1 MVVAAIKEDKLKEQ
15 QKQRKLN
22 RAMRTI
28 QGNADADA
36 QLGAISAWA
45 SRAAAELKAAYDRLM
60 TKYQRAMLCGR
71 KYEWTTCR
79 CVDFGAKI
87 ESTVKDIPTEDQA
100 DAALDMVV
108 AAIKEDKLKEQ
119 QKQRK
124 LNRAMRTI
132 QGNADADAQLGA
144 ISAWASRA
152 AAELKAAYDRLMT
165 KYQRAM
171 LCGVKYEWPRSR
183 CVSFG
188 ARIESELQAKGI
200 NDPQK
205 QAAAALEMVIA
216 QIKQDKASAI
226 SNLKSE
232 LEPAT
237 TSKSNQSSSRK
248 QSKQRAPLRL

>member
-1 MVVAAIKEDKLKEQ
+1 MLCVGSL
-15 QKQRKLN
+15 
-22 RAMRTI
+22 
-28 QGNADADA
+28 
-36 QLGAISAWA
+36 QLRLGLGYAYGYTTVIVRVRA
-45 SRAAAELKAAYDRLM
+45 SRAINDRV
-60 TKYQRAMLCGR
+60 LCGR
-71 KYEWTTCR
+71 
-79 CVDFGAKI
+79 
-87 ESTVKDIPTEDQA
+87 
-100 DAALDMVV
+100 
-108 AAIKEDKLKEQ
+108 
-119 QKQRK
+119 
-124 LNRAMRTI
+124 
-132 QGNADADAQLGA
+132 
-144 ISAWASRA
+144 
-152 AAELKAAYDRLMT
+152 
-165 KYQRAM
+165 